1 MNIITKSSKVANS
14 DSKIGWGGF
23 LPFWYI
29 HIISYVEIQK
39 TLKIQATPLGLPHR
53 DVLPV
58 SLLSRLCNLD

>member
-29 HIISYVEIQK
+29 SYPKVEIQK
-39 TLKIQATPLGLPHR
+39 SLKIQATPLGLPHC
-53 DVLPV
+53 DLLPV